1 MLFDQP
7 TLEQHCMA
15 LEEEESVVF
24 CNQAIDK
31 RLNSDSGVLL
41 IQNLFELCVRDQF
54 LSDPLPSAFGE
65 HFSSINIMDS
75 TEWKLPASLAAAFP
89 GFNGDGTQ
97 SCTQVQFDYDV
108 LSGKLIDLSIGDAR
122 IADSAYAT
130 PLLDNIKSKALVI
143 RDLGY
148 SRIKSFKK
156 IEAQQ
161 AYYISRL
168 NPNINLYERK
178 GNGWTPLTYKTIL
191 KRLKGTKKSYLDIPV
206 YLGQEKY
213 PVRLTANLLSKDAAE
228 RRRHKKIYKRNTKPE
243 KYNYL
248 RKMNLFITNV
258 PKEILSSQQVYNLY
272 RVRWQIELVFK
283 AWKSVLKINKV
294 RKMKANRF
302 RCYLLGKLLWI
313 VLNWEIYSVFNVH
326 VFHSTGNLLSIYK
339 CFTIMKGQARCLLEI
354 LLHRKAKL
362 EAWLDT
368 LYHRLSK
375 FGRKKSQKG
384 KVDVVELLELLTIK
398 KSNEIVS

>member
-1 MLFDQP
+1 M
-7 TLEQHCMA
+7 EQHCTA
-15 LEEEESVVF
+15 LQEEEKVD
-24 CNQAIDK
+24 CCHQALDK
-31 RLNSDSGVLL
+31 RLNSDSGVVF
-41 IQNLFELCVRDQF
+41 IQKVLELCVEDQF
-54 LSDPLPSAFGE
+54 LSDPLPSAFRE

-75 TEWKLPASLAAAFP
+75 TEWKLPECMAVNFP
-89 GFNGDGTQ
+89 GFGGDGTK
-97 SCTQVQFDYDV
+97 SCTQVQFDYDI
-108 LSGKLIDLSIGDAR
+108 LSGKLIDLSIGNAR

-130 PLLDNIKSKALVI
+130 PLLDNIKSKALLI

-156 IEAQQ
+156 IEARE

-178 GNGWTPLTYKTIL
+178 GNGWAPLTYKTIL
-191 KRLKGTKKSYLDIPV
+191 KRLKGTIKSYLDIPV
-206 YLGQEKY
+206 YLGQEKH
-213 PVRLTANLLSKDAAE
+213 PVRLTANLLSRDAAE

-258 PKEILSSQQVYNLY
+258 PKEILSPQQVYNLY

-283 AWKSVLKINKV
+283 TWKSVLKINKV

-313 VLNWEIYSVFNVH
+313 FLNWEIYSVFNVH
-326 VFHSTGNLLSIYK
+326 VYRSTGNLLSVYK
-339 CFTIMKGQARCLLEI
+339 CFTIMKRQARSLLEI
-354 LLHRKAKL
+354 LLHQKMKL
-362 EAWLDT
+362 EAWLET
-368 LYHRLSK
+368 LYHKLSK
-375 FGRKKSQKG
+375 FGRKKPQKG
-384 KVDVVELLELLTIK
+384 KVNIIELLELLTIK
-398 KSNEIVS
+398 KSNGIVS